1 VSIYKALCI
10 HLDFTNAAAATLETK
25 KKWKVNFILT
35 LNFGTL
41 SSSFDTVV

>member
-1 VSIYKALCI
+1 MLRK
-10 HLDFTNAAAATLETK
+10 DGRKEGRTNAAAATLETK